1 MEMQDD
7 YFQTSAEDKVEAKI
21 QTLTSSIQKEAG
33 RLDMNN
39 LISSE
44 SVQAELRWEKQ

>member
-1 MEMQDD
+1 MQDD

-21 QTLTSSIQKEAG
+21 QTLTSSIQKVAG

-44 SVQAELRWEKQ
+44 TVKSECMWEKN